1 MIKSINEFRLTVD
14 SKSVN
19 EGFTRVAVSAFV
31 TPLDPTLE
39 ELSDLKTAV
48 SEAVTNCI
56 VHAYKDTYGKIYIN
70 GKIYE
75 NNTVK
80 ITIRDKGCGISDVSQ
95 AMTPLFTTGEGD
107 RAGLGFTVMESF
119 CDKVAVKSKNACG
132 TTVVLTKRIEGKSKW

>member
-1 MIKSINEFRLTVD
+1 MSIENEFKLTVD

-19 EGFTRVAVSAFV
+19 EGFARVVVSAFV

-39 ELSDLKTAV
+39 ELADLKTAV

-56 VHAYKDTYGKIYIN
+56 VHGYKNKFGKIYIT
-70 GKIYE
+70 GKIIE
-75 NNTVK
+75 NTVK
-80 ITIRDKGCGISDVSQ
+80 IVIKDKGSGIDDVSQ

-119 CDKVAVKSKNACG
+119 CDKISVRSKIGTG
-132 TTVVLTKRIEGKSKW
+132 TTVTLTKKIAGKSKW